1 MENLEDR
8 SRSGTTLHSLSS
20 CEIGSDNVDVVC
32 TYGKIS
38 VWFGRQTPD
47 LVVGQ
52 TLIAISKVEK
62 SAVYEIELVC
72 DFDSIT
78 NYESNGYVLVSYAKA
93 DNGYRAMF
101 NVPFHNNKALFHLAE
116 NIIKELKTDDVIL
129 DIYWNGDD
137 SDISKLSDE
146 FRKIEGWDIKEV
158 IYKE

>member
-1 MENLEDR
+1 MKNSYDR
-8 SRSGTTLHSLSS
+8 SRTNVPVHSLSS
-20 CEIGSDNVDVVC
+20 YEMGSDDVNVVC

-47 LVVGQ
+47 VVVGQ
-52 TLIAISKVEK
+52 TLIAISKVDK
-62 SAVYEIELVC
+62 SAVYETELIC

-101 NVPFHNNKALFHLAE
+101 NVPFHSNKALFHLAE
-116 NIIKELKTDDVIL
+116 NIIEELKTGDANL

-137 SDISKLSDE
+137 SDITKLSDE
-146 FRKIEGWDIKEV
+146 FRKIKGWSIKEI

>member
-8 SRSGTTLHSLSS
+8 ARTGSSLHSLSS
-20 CEIGSDNVDVVC
+20 CEMGSENVDVIC

-38 VWFGRQTPD
+38 VCFGRQTPD

-52 TLIAISKVEK
+52 TLIAISKVDK
-62 SAVYEIELVC
+62 SAVYEIELIC

-78 NYESNGYVLVSYAKA
+78 DYESNGYVLVSYARA
-93 DNGYRAMF
+93 DHGYRAMF
-101 NVPFHNNKALFHLAE
+101 NVPFHSNKALFHLAE
-116 NIIKELKTDDVIL
+116 NIIQELRTDDVVL

-146 FRKIEGWDIKEV
+146 FKKIEGWDIKEI